1 MPMQAAAHDQRH
13 AVLLRYAIASA
24 VALAGDYAI
33 FLALLRLG
41 LAPVVASVLGYVSG
55 IAIHWIA
62 SSRAVFATGVAPA
75 GPARSRQKALFV
87 VTALAGLVLTG
98 ATVTAGTLAGFDP
111 RAAKLAAI
119 GSSFLVTWH
128 LRRRLVFP

>member
-1 MPMQAAAHDQRH
+1 MPPAAHDPGH
-13 AVLLRYAIASA
+13 AVLLRYTIASA
-24 VALAGDYAI
+24 IALAGDYAI
-33 FLALLRLG
+33 FLALLTFG
-41 LAPVVASVLGYVSG
+41 LAPVAASALGYCSG

-87 VTALAGLVLTG
+87 VTALAGLALTG

-111 RAAKLAAI
+111 RAAKLAAVAI
-119 GSSFLVTWH
+119 SFLVTWQ
-128 LRRRLVFP
+128 LRRRLVFA